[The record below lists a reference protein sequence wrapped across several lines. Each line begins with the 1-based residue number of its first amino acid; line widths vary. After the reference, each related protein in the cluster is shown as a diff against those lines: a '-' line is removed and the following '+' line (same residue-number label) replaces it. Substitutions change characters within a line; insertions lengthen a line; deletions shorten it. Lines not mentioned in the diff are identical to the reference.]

1 MMREKYNEKGR
12 TDETDEWEKEKRKMK
27 IKMKGH
33 VNQ

>member
-1 MMREKYNEKGR
+1 MREKYNEKGR
-12 TDETDEWEKEKRKMK
+12 TDDTDEGEKRKMK